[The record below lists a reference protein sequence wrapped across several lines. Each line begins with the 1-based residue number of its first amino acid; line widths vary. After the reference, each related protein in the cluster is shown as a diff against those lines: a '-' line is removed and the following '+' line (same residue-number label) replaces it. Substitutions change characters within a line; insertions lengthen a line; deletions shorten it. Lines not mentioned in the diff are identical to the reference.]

1 MSPHLTT
8 FLALALC
15 LGRVLQAREGALPRP
30 SIWAEPG
37 SVIPQGQP
45 VTIVCQGPAEAETFR
60 LEKEGDALHPDA
72 QNPQHETQARFRIR
86 AASEDTAGL
95 YHCLYHKG
103 VDWSERSAPLQLE
116 VTGFRWVLNAQTHQ
130 AEWDR
135 PWGPPPSISPSVLV
149 TETPHPSTHTYSSAG
164 DPQMHWED
172 SNSPGLS
179 TEHVSILIG
188 ISVALFLCVLL
199 LVLIFLYYQHQKKH
213 MPPSSK
219 GEEQRPQERVSL
231 AVDILE
237 RTPDLATV
245 DRLPEKDGEMLH
257 TPFGSR
263 LAEWFWLRVFLEVAV
278 KMWTTS
284 RMALHPPPR
293 LLAGCSVL
301 PGLLH
306 GSWPPPEGGHREGGP
321 EATLCPHSAIVYWSP
336 RPALILSGRELH
348 TVVIPAD
355 PYCRRPPGRDI
366 CSAGPPD
373 PHTEDGPSRI
383 PAVHGAHG

>member
-1 MSPHLTT
+1 MGSERGHTPQQT
-8 FLALALC
+8 C
-15 LGRVLQAREGALPRP
+15 LGAQPALTSPCHPEESPRCDRVPGSYVKGEKNCRALPRP

-60 LEKEGDALHPDA
+60 LEKEGKALHPDA

-116 VTGFRWVLNAQTHQ
+116 VTGFPWVLNAQTHQ

-172 SNSPGLS
+172 SNSP
-179 TEHVSILIG
+179 
-188 ISVALFLCVLL
+188 
-199 LVLIFLYYQHQKKH
+199 
-213 MPPSSK
+213 
-219 GEEQRPQERVSL
+219 
-231 AVDILE
+231 
-237 RTPDLATV
+237 DLATV

-257 TPFGSR
+257 TP
-263 LAEWFWLRVFLEVAV
+263 
-278 KMWTTS
+278 TPT
-284 RMALHPPPR
+284 
-293 LLAGCSVL
+293 AG
-301 PGLLH
+301 
-306 GSWPPPEGGHREGGP
+306 
-321 EATLCPHSAIVYWSP
+321 
-336 RPALILSGRELH
+336 
-348 TVVIPAD
+348 
-355 PYCRRPPGRDI
+355 
-366 CSAGPPD
+366 GPPD
-373 PHTEDGPSRI
+373 VTYAQLDHRI
-383 PAVHGAHG
+383 LTQRTAQAASPRSMEPTAESSTYAALARH

>member
-1 MSPHLTT
+1 MSWCSTTPPTGLPLGLCRLPPAPSRGYPGHSHSYNSRLLFPLSPQMTRHPHPL
-8 FLALALC
+8 FLSQPPLSPQKVAMGSERGHTPQQTC
-15 LGRVLQAREGALPRP
+15 LGAQPALTSPCHPEESPRCDRVPGSYVKGEKNCRALPRP

-60 LEKEGDALHPDA
+60 LEKEGKALHPDA

-116 VTGFRWVLNAQTHQ
+116 VTGFPWVLNAQTHQ

-172 SNSPGLS
+172 SNSP
-179 TEHVSILIG
+179 
-188 ISVALFLCVLL
+188 
-199 LVLIFLYYQHQKKH
+199 
-213 MPPSSK
+213 
-219 GEEQRPQERVSL
+219 
-231 AVDILE
+231 
-237 RTPDLATV
+237 DLATV

-257 TPFGSR
+257 TP
-263 LAEWFWLRVFLEVAV
+263 
-278 KMWTTS
+278 TPT
-284 RMALHPPPR
+284 
-293 LLAGCSVL
+293 AG
-301 PGLLH
+301 
-306 GSWPPPEGGHREGGP
+306 
-321 EATLCPHSAIVYWSP
+321 
-336 RPALILSGRELH
+336 
-348 TVVIPAD
+348 
-355 PYCRRPPGRDI
+355 
-366 CSAGPPD
+366 GPPD
-373 PHTEDGPSRI
+373 VTYAQLDHRI
-383 PAVHGAHG
+383 LTQRTAQAASPRSMEPTAESSTYAALARH

>member
-1 MSPHLTT
+1 MGSERGHTPQQT
-8 FLALALC
+8 C
-15 LGRVLQAREGALPRP
+15 LGAQPALTSPCHPEESPRCDRVPGSYVKGEKNCRALPRP

-60 LEKEGDALHPDA
+60 LEKEGKALHPDA

-116 VTGFRWVLNAQTHQ
+116 VT
-130 AEWDR
+130 
-135 PWGPPPSISPSVLV
+135 
-149 TETPHPSTHTYSSAG
+149 G

-257 TPFGSR
+257 TP
-263 LAEWFWLRVFLEVAV
+263 
-278 KMWTTS
+278 TPT
-284 RMALHPPPR
+284 
-293 LLAGCSVL
+293 AG
-301 PGLLH
+301 
-306 GSWPPPEGGHREGGP
+306 
-321 EATLCPHSAIVYWSP
+321 
-336 RPALILSGRELH
+336 
-348 TVVIPAD
+348 
-355 PYCRRPPGRDI
+355 
-366 CSAGPPD
+366 GPPD
-373 PHTEDGPSRI
+373 VTYAQLDHRI
-383 PAVHGAHG
+383 LTQRTAQAASPRSMEPTAESSTYAALARH